1 MITGTPSIM
10 GYTRR
15 QTDRPICLRFKVFKM
30 IYDIICHLQQLL
42 FTVTRLMKA
51 LMVKSTLRSNLISL
65 LKSNG
70 IINYQQIFNKNIG

>member
-10 GYTRR
+10 GYTHR
-15 QTDRPICLRFKVFKM
+15 QTYRPICLRFKVFKM